1 MQNMR
6 KNKFN
11 ANMRKN
17 MRYALCMKIRA
28 LIIDSNTTFRKQYI
42 NHSKD
47 RKKRYM
53 NHWIKIFIAKQ
64 EQLLSITEILFE
76 DSCPMTLWN

>member
-1 MQNMR
+1 MR

-28 LIIDSNTTFRKQYI
+28 LTVGYHWSFDTANWRISARAEFFGAFMSDSN
-42 NHSKD
+42 
-47 RKKRYM
+47 
-53 NHWIKIFIAKQ
+53 
-64 EQLLSITEILFE
+64 
-76 DSCPMTLWN
+76 